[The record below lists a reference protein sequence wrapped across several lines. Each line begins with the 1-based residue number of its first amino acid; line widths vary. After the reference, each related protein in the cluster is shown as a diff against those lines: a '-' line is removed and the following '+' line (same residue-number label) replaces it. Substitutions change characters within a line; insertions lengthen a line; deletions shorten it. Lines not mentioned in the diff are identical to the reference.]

1 MQTFTLLFFGT
12 KMLIKKKKKR
22 ESKSCSSALLIK
34 LHKLKYICGLSM
46 VCRILPNSIMF
57 DIHPQP
63 RGTTT
68 TTTTIDT
75 ITPSCFCGP

>member
-12 KMLIKKKKKR
+12 KMLIKKR
-22 ESKSCSSALLIK
+22 EQELFLGTFDK

-68 TTTTIDT
+68 TTTIDT